1 VEDLGVVVS
10 ARAGSSQPRRIAVI
24 GAGYAGLATAVAL
37 VREGWAVTVFEA
49 NRTAGGRARRVEYRG
64 ALLDNGQHVL
74 LGAYRDTLAMMREVG
89 VPDSAIVRRP
99 LTLCIPGRLELA
111 APRLPAPLH
120 LLVALARARGLSWR
134 DRWSAARF
142 AIALQR
148 ARFRVA
154 TGSTVAALLQSHGQ
168 PPAVREL
175 LWEPLCVAALNTRP
189 ASADAQV
196 FVNVLAD
203 SLFKARADSDLVIPA
218 VDLSA
223 LFPDAALAWLGERGT
238 EIALG
243 VRATAV
249 ARSGDGW
256 SVRTPTGA
264 RAFDAVVCAV
274 APFQV
279 AALLEPVTRL
289 DELTARLQNLVH
301 EPITTVYLQY
311 ETPVRLPFPMVGL
324 VGGHVQWVFD
334 REAISGSRGLLAAV
348 ISASGPHEALDQD
361 VLGTLAHRE
370 IDAAIGPLPPPAWTK
385 AISERRATFACT
397 PGAFRPANETAEP
410 GLFLAGDFTAGDYP
424 ATIEGAVRSGLQAAR
439 ATRDYLAQR

>member
-1 VEDLGVVVS
+1 MS

-24 GAGYAGLATAVAL
+24 GAGYAGLAAAVAL
-37 VREGWAVTVFEA
+37 VREGWAVTVIEA
-49 NRTAGGRARRVEYRG
+49 NRTPGGRARRVEYRG
-64 ALLDNGQHVL
+64 ALLDNGQHLL
-74 LGAYRDTLAMMREVG
+74 LGAYRDTLAIMREVG

-99 LTLCIPGRLELA
+99 LTLRIPGRLALA

-120 LLVALARARGLSWR
+120 LLVALAGARGLTWGE
-134 DRWSAARF
+134 RWSAARF

-154 TGSTVAALLQSHGQ
+154 PGITVAALLESHRQ
-168 PPAVREL
+168 PAAVREL
-175 LWEPLCVAALNTRP
+175 LWEPLCVAALNTP
-189 ASADAQV
+189 AARADAQV
-196 FVNVLAD
+196 FANVLAD
-203 SLFKARADSDLVIPA
+203 SLFKARSDSDLVIPA

-243 VRATAV
+243 VRASAV
-249 ARSGDGW
+249 ERSGEGW
-256 SVRTPTGA
+256 SVRMPAGS

-279 AALLEPVTRL
+279 PALLEPLARL
-289 DELTARLQNLVH
+289 DELTARLQNLAH

-311 ETPVRLPFPMVGL
+311 DVPVRLPFPMVGL
-324 VGGHVQWVFD
+324 VGGHVQWLFD
-334 REAISGSRGLLAAV
+334 REAISGVRGLLAAV
-348 ISASGPHEALDQD
+348 ISASGPHEDLDQD

-370 IDAAIGPLPPPAWTK
+370 IDAAIGPLPPPLWTK

-410 GLFLAGDFTAGDYP
+410 GLVLAGDFTAGAYP
-424 ATIEGAVRSGLQAAR
+424 ATLEGAVRSGLQAAR
-439 ATRDYLAQR
+439 VTRDYLAQR

>member
-1 VEDLGVVVS
+1 VEDLGVFVS
-10 ARAGSSQPRRIAVI
+10 ARAGPSQPRRIAVI

-64 ALLDNGQHVL
+64 ALLDNGQHLL

-99 LTLCIPGRLELA
+99 LTLHIPGRLELT

-154 TGSTVAALLQSHGQ
+154 PGSTVATLLKTHAQ
-168 PPAVREL
+168 PLAVREL
-175 LWEPLCVAALNTRP
+175 LWEPLCVAALNTPP

-203 SLFKARADSDLVIPA
+203 SLFKARADSDLLIPA

-249 ARSGDGW
+249 ARSGEGW
-256 SVRTPTGA
+256 TVRTPAGA

-397 PGAFRPANETAEP
+397 PGVFRPANETAEP

-424 ATIEGAVRSGLQAAR
+424 ATLEGAVRSGLQAAR